1 MKKVDKTKENI
12 GVENLDDLT
21 KKELFEKFVSAG
33 GEVIQEK
40 RRQGFTD
47 FDREKQKKHRELIDE
62 KREKLK
68 AKIPEPSTRKP
79 VQPTVK
85 TAKRPPQVKK
95 SGGIARFFE
104 RFIIKLRLSFMG
116 VTDLSGT
123 TFKSKFINRF
133 NIEYSPSLM
142 EMQILY
148 LDTFKKNHQMANLIL
163 DRLDKIKLIYF
174 ELIEKIASIYDR
186 GTINKIVGEYKTT
199 IDSQRRVLE
208 LKEPL
213 TIIFK
218 KLYILHKYQESILFA
233 YERSINIQAQIEK
246 DKSSLYS
253 SKRKK
258 AKNSIYILFNK
269 LFPALYWLFCN
280 YQGRIIPLSE
290 PVIEK
295 ILNITDD
302 DKIGKRVTPTKPKDT
317 QEEESTE
324 EKAQTEEAKLPDNIK
339 KGIEL
344 MYKLDL
350 SRLREEY
357 DKEQIFRNVK
367 ENDKILITYLLFQEF
382 DQEYSF
388 ILTTNKIK
396 YRAVF
401 THSGKIDHRLILSD
415 LYNEQRKCIEAF
427 KEYTLKLESFEKSK
441 LDKPINNVQYI
452 EYTKKLTSLEK
463 EKKRL
468 GRNTRMIVK
477 AFMDKVSDEFKIL
490 IDDMESDQKIVE
502 NPQDELTFNTEIEGN
517 RKLNKLKIYEA
528 IHHAYYYA
536 SALAYRLGAEGDLSG
551 DLEFKEGEETLTDE
565 KDTSQPQK
573 EKEEEKS
580 VIDELDDLL

>member
-21 KKELFEKFVSAG
+21 KKDLFDKFVSAG
-33 GEVIQEK
+33 GEVIKEK

-47 FDREKQKKHRELIDE
+47 FDREKQKKHREIIDA

-68 AKIPEPSTRKP
+68 AKSPEPSKRKP
-79 VQPTVK
+79 TQS
-85 TAKRPPQVKK
+85 TAKTSKRAPQIKK
-95 SGGIARFFE
+95 SSGIARFFE
-104 RFIIKLRLSFMG
+104 RLIIKVRLYFMG
-116 VTDLSGT
+116 VTDFSGT
-123 TFKSKFINRF
+123 FFKTKFINRF
-133 NIEYSPSLM
+133 TIEYSPSLM
-142 EMQILY
+142 EMQIMY

-174 ELIEKIASIYDR
+174 ELLEKIATIYDR
-186 GTINKIVGEYKTT
+186 GMINKIVGEYKTT
-199 IDSQRRVLE
+199 MDSQRKVLE
-208 LKEPL
+208 IKEPL
-213 TIIFK
+213 MIIFK

-233 YERSINIQAQIEK
+233 YEKSINLQAQIEK
-246 DKSSLYS
+246 EKSSLYS

-280 YQGRIIPLSE
+280 YQGRIIHLTDPA
-290 PVIEK
+290 IEK

-324 EKAQTEEAKLPDNIK
+324 EKAETEEAKLPDNIK

-357 DKEQIFRNVK
+357 DKEQIFMNVK

-396 YRAVF
+396 YRAIF
-401 THSGKIDHRLILSD
+401 TPSGKIDHRLILSD

-427 KEYTLKLESFEKSK
+427 KEYTVKLASYEKSK
-441 LDKPINNVQYI
+441 LDKPINNAQYI

-463 EKKRL
+463 EKKSL

-477 AFMDKVSDEFKIL
+477 AFMDKVSDEFKKL

-502 NPQDELTFNTEIEGN
+502 NPQEELTFNTEIEGN

-528 IHHAYYYA
+528 INNAYYYA
-536 SALAYRLGAEGDLSG
+536 SALAYRLGTEGDLSG
-551 DLEFKEGEETLTDE
+551 DLEFREGEETLTDE
-565 KDTSQPQK
+565 RDTSQSQK
-573 EKEEEKS
+573 EESTEKS